1 MSAGISN
8 HTQLAMR
15 AEVKK
20 YIVLGMLFI
29 FPLVV
34 YLFFASG
41 INNFARLP
49 ILTENVPEISHWA
62 TLNGSKNQFDGMIS
76 IVGFWGSDLEVRK
89 GDAFNLNQKIYKR
102 FYQFDD
108 FQFVM
113 AVEVGLEDNAKQ
125 ILAELQTGSATDLS
139 KWKFI
144 FGTKEQ
150 IEDLFKGFQTD
161 ITLNEKASTATV
173 FIIDRAR
180 KLRGRD
186 DDEEVGTLYGY
197 NTSSVAEINKKMTDD
212 VKVILAEYRLA
223 LKKNNSNRAK

>member
-1 MSAGISN
+1 
-8 HTQLAMR
+8 MR

-62 TLNGSKNQFDGMIS
+62 TLNGSTNQFDGMIS
-76 IVGFWGSDLEVRK
+76 IVGFWGSDLELRK

-113 AVEVGLEDNAKQ
+113 AVEAGLEDNVKQ

>member
-1 MSAGISN
+1 
-8 HTQLAMR
+8 MR

-49 ILTENVPEISHWA
+49 ILTEEVPEINDWT
-62 TLNGSKNQFDGMIS
+62 TLTKSPHQFDGMIS
-76 IVGFWGSDLEVRK
+76 IVGFWGSDLDYRK

-113 AVEVGLEDNAKQ
+113 VVEEGLENKVEE
-125 ILAELQTGSATDLS
+125 ILAELQKGAATDLS
-139 KWKFI
+139 KWKFV
-144 FGTKEQ
+144 FGTKTE
-150 IEDLFKGFQTD
+150 IETLFRGFKTD
-161 ITLNEKASTATV
+161 ISLNEKASTSTV

-197 NTSSVAEINKKMTDD
+197 NTASVAELNKKMTDD

>member
-1 MSAGISN
+1 
-8 HTQLAMR
+8 MR

-49 ILTENVPEISHWA
+49 ILTEEVPEINDWT
-62 TLNGSKNQFDGMIS
+62 TLTKRPHQLDGMIS
-76 IVGFWGSDLEVRK
+76 IVGFWGSDLDYRK

-113 AVEVGLEDNAKQ
+113 VVEEGLENKVEE
-125 ILAELQTGSATDLS
+125 ILAELQKGAATDLS
-139 KWKFI
+139 KWKFV
-144 FGTKEQ
+144 FGTKAEIQ
-150 IEDLFKGFQTD
+150 TLFQGFKTD
-161 ITLNEKASTATV
+161 ISLNEKASTSTV

-197 NTSSVAEINKKMTDD
+197 NTASVAELNKKMTDD

>member
-1 MSAGISN
+1 
-8 HTQLAMR
+8 MR
-15 AEVKK
+15 PEVKK

-49 ILTENVPEISHWA
+49 ILTEEVPEINDWT
-62 TLNGSKNQFDGMIS
+62 TLTKSPHQLDGMIS
-76 IVGFWGSDLEVRK
+76 IVGFWGSDLDYRK

-113 AVEVGLEDNAKQ
+113 VVEEGLENKVEE
-125 ILAELQTGSATDLS
+125 ILAELQKGAATDLS
-139 KWKFI
+139 KWKFV
-144 FGTKEQ
+144 FGTKTE
-150 IEDLFKGFQTD
+150 IETLFRGFKTD
-161 ITLNEKASTATV
+161 ISLNEKASTSTV

-197 NTSSVAEINKKMTDD
+197 NTASVAELNKKMTDD

>member
-1 MSAGISN
+1 
-8 HTQLAMR
+8 MR

-20 YIVLGMLFI
+20 YLVLGMLFI

-49 ILTENVPEISHWA
+49 ILTEQVQDIQDWTSLRA
-62 TLNGSKNQFDGMIS
+62 TPNKFDGMIS
-76 IVGFWGSDLEVRK
+76 IVGFWGSDLALRK
-89 GDAFNLNQKIYKR
+89 ADAFNLNQKIYKR

-113 AVEVGLEDNAKQ
+113 VVEAGLEQAVEETLN
-125 ILAELQTGSATDLS
+125 ELQKGAATDLS
-139 KWKFI
+139 KWKFV
-144 FGTKEQ
+144 FGSKAQ
-150 IEDLFKGFQTD
+150 IASLFESFKTD
-161 ITLNEKASTATV
+161 VELNEKASTSTV

-223 LKKNNSNRAK
+223 LKKNNSDRAK

>member
-1 MSAGISN
+1 
-8 HTQLAMR
+8 MR

-62 TLNGSKNQFDGMIS
+62 TLNGNTNQFDGMIS
-76 IVGFWGSDLEVRK
+76 IVGFWGSDLELRK

-113 AVEVGLEDNAKQ
+113 AVEAGLEDNVKQ

-161 ITLNEKASTATV
+161 ITLDEKASTSTV

>member
-1 MSAGISN
+1 
-8 HTQLAMR
+8 MR

>member
-1 MSAGISN
+1 
-8 HTQLAMR
+8 MR

-49 ILTENVPEISHWA
+49 ILTEEVPEINDWT
-62 TLNGSKNQFDGMIS
+62 TLTKRPHQFDGMIS
-76 IVGFWGSDLEVRK
+76 IVGFWGSDLDYRK

-113 AVEVGLEDNAKQ
+113 VVEEGLENKVED
-125 ILAELQTGSATDLS
+125 ILAELQKGAATDLS
-139 KWKFI
+139 KWKFV
-144 FGTKEQ
+144 FGSKEEIQ
-150 IEDLFKGFQTD
+150 TLFQGFKTD
-161 ITLNEKASTATV
+161 VRLNDKASTSTV

-186 DDEEVGTLYGY
+186 DDEEVGTLFGY
-197 NTSSVAEINKKMTDD
+197 DTASVAELNKKMTDD

>member
-1 MSAGISN
+1 
-8 HTQLAMR
+8 MR

-49 ILTENVPEISHWA
+49 ILTEEVPEINDWT
-62 TLNGSKNQFDGMIS
+62 TLTKRPHQLDGMIS
-76 IVGFWGSDLEVRK
+76 IVGFWGSDLDYRK

-113 AVEVGLEDNAKQ
+113 VVEEGLENKVEE
-125 ILAELQTGSATDLS
+125 ILAELQKGAATDLS
-139 KWKFI
+139 KWKFV
-144 FGTKEQ
+144 FGSKEE
-150 IEDLFKGFQTD
+150 IETLFQGFKTD
-161 ITLNEKASTATV
+161 ISLNEKASTSTV

-197 NTSSVAEINKKMTDD
+197 NTASVAELNKKMTDD

>member
-1 MSAGISN
+1 MSI
-8 HTQLAMR
+8 
-15 AEVKK
+15 KK
-20 YIVLGMLFI
+20 EAFKKFLVLGILFV
-29 FPLVV
+29 FPLVI

-49 ILTENVPEISHWA
+49 ILTEEVNEISSWSR
-62 TLNGSKNQFDGMIS
+62 LNGDPIQFENKIS
-76 IVGFWGSDLEVRK
+76 IVGFWGSDLLVRK

-102 FYQFDD
+102 FYQFVD

-113 AVEVGLEDNAKQ
+113 VVENGQEEMIEQ
-125 ILAELQTGSATDLS
+125 ILLELQAGAATDLS

-144 FGTKEQ
+144 FGSKEEIQ
-150 IEDLFKGFQTD
+150 LLFESFNTD
-161 ITLNEKASTATV
+161 IQLNEQKSTSTV
-173 FIIDRAR
+173 FIVDRAK

-197 NTSSVAEINKKMTDD
+197 NSSSVAELNKKMTDD

-223 LKKNNSNRAK
+223 LKKNNSNRSK

>member
-1 MSAGISN
+1 
-8 HTQLAMR
+8 MR

-49 ILTENVPEISHWA
+49 ILTEEVPEINDWT
-62 TLNGSKNQFDGMIS
+62 TLTKRPHQLDGMIS
-76 IVGFWGSDLEVRK
+76 IVGFWGSDLDYRK

-113 AVEVGLEDNAKQ
+113 VVEEGLENKVEE
-125 ILAELQTGSATDLS
+125 ILAELQKGAATDLS

-144 FGTKEQ
+144 FGTKAE
-150 IEDLFKGFQTD
+150 IKTLFQGFKTD
-161 ITLNEKASTATV
+161 ISLNDKASTSTV

-197 NTSSVAEINKKMTDD
+197 NTASVAELNKKMTDD

>member
-1 MSAGISN
+1 
-8 HTQLAMR
+8 MR

-62 TLNGSKNQFDGMIS
+62 TLNGSTNQFDGMIS
-76 IVGFWGSDLEVRK
+76 IVGFWGSDLELRK

-113 AVEVGLEDNAKQ
+113 AVEAGLEDNVKQ

-161 ITLNEKASTATV
+161 ITLNENASTATV